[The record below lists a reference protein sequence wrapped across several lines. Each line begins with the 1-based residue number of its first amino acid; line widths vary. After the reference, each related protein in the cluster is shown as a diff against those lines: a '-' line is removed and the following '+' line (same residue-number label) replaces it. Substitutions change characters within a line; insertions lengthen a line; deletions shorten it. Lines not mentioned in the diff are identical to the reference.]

1 MIGFD
6 SKRFFKPIELKKYE
20 DTFKYF
26 DRSGVG
32 LIKKEGFQNKIYN
45 KNKMFIY
52 WKDFGFAIR
61 SMGFVVTTI
70 ELRDLG

>member
-1 MIGFD
+1 LIGFD
-6 SKRFFKPIELKKYE
+6 SKRVFKPIELKKYE

-45 KNKMFIY
+45 KNKMFIIG
-52 WKDFGFAIR
+52 KI
-61 SMGFVVTTI
+61 
-70 ELRDLG
+70 LDLLYVRWDLWLLP

>member
-6 SKRFFKPIELKKYE
+6 SKRVFKPIELKKYE

-45 KNKMFIY
+45 KNKMFIIG
-52 WKDFGFAIR
+52 KI
-61 SMGFVVTTI
+61 
-70 ELRDLG
+70 LDLLYVRWDLWLLP